1 MSPRAD
7 LATRLRLA
15 SGLVLMAFTA
25 GHLVNHALGI
35 ASLEAMERGR
45 EIFLALWR
53 SPPGTLLLFGALLGH
68 VPSSSS
74 SSTGGAA
81 SGCRP
86 GRSRR
91 SCSAS

>member
-25 GHLVNHALGI
+25 GHLGNHALGI

-45 EIFLALWR
+45 EVFLALWR
-53 SPPGTLLLFGALLGH
+53 SPPGTILLFGALLGH
-68 VPSSSS
+68 ALLVIDKLY
-74 SSTGGAA
+74 
-81 SGCRP
+81 R
-86 GRSRR
+86 RR
-91 SCSAS
+91 SLRMPAWEAAQILLGL

>member
-35 ASLEAMERGR
+35 ASLEAMEQRARGLPR
-45 EIFLALWR
+45 GVAEPAR
-53 SPPGTLLLFGALLGH
+53 HLLLFGALFGH
-68 VPSSSS
+68 VALVILKLYRRRSL
-74 SSTGGAA
+74 
-81 SGCRP
+81 GCRP

-91 SCSAS
+91 SCSAC